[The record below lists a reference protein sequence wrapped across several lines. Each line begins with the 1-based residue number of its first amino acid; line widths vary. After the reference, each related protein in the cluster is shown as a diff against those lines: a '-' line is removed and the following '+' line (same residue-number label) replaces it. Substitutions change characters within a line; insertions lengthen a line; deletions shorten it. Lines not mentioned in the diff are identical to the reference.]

1 VEGPIIV
8 SRQIPK
14 FDVIDDRMAAV
25 LREKTEL
32 ERLQIGYEMWHSA
45 QKMIRA
51 IVTAEHPD
59 WTEEEIERQVAKRMS
74 HGAV

>member
-1 VEGPIIV
+1 MFRE
-8 SRQIPK
+8 IPQ

-32 ERLQIGYEMWHSA
+32 ERLQIGFEMWHSA

-51 IVTAEHPD
+51 IVSAEQPG
-59 WTEEEIERQVAKRMS
+59 WNEEEVRQEVAKRMS
-74 HGAV
+74 HGTV

>member
-1 VEGPIIV
+1 MSEP
-8 SRQIPK
+8 IPK

-32 ERLQIGYEMWHSA
+32 ERLQIGFEMWRSA
-45 QKMIRA
+45 QSMIRA

-59 WTEEEIERQVAKRMS
+59 WTRGEVDRQVAKRMS